1 MKYGVIGDV
10 KIFDESAT
18 HKLEDC
24 LIEVGLRTP
33 WNMVPRIIEALRD
46 EPIAHLLGEGD
57 EAEFSTQGNSIQCS
71 NCGDWFTVE
80 NMPPRYCPY
89 CGARFTNEVG

>member
-1 MKYGVIGDV
+1 MRYGVINNV
-10 KIFDESAT
+10 KVFDESMT
-18 HKLEDC
+18 LELENC
-24 LIEVGLRTP
+24 SIEVEIRTS

-57 EAEFSTQGNSIQCS
+57 EAEFSTQGESIQCC

-80 NMPPRYCPY
+80 TMPPRYCPY